1 MLRAKT
7 KKKKI
12 KSIHKLLRNGDIG
25 SVNYALTKSRDYRYP
40 KESFFKKNIFI
51 YISGGIFHDY
61 ATHDIDYMNWI
72 LNDKPISVTVHV
84 EDNNNSKEYNFD
96 HVSINFKYSFG
107 TIV

>member
-7 KKKKI
+7 KKI
-12 KSIHKLLRNGDIG
+12 KSIHERVHNDDIG
-25 SVNYALTKSRDYRYP
+25 FVNYALTISRDYRYP
-40 KESFFKKNIFI
+40 KESFFFKKI
-51 YISGGIFHDY
+51 YISGGIFHDC
-61 ATHDIDYMNWI
+61 ATHDMDYMNWI